1 MVEAKGCGERGG
13 RRVVS
18 AAPSQRLEELFL
30 RAAELPS
37 AERDTFLQ
45 RECADDAA
53 LLTELRELLAHHS
66 GEASFLDS
74 KVAPGKGLLTQLG
87 ASALSDAEPLL
98 PADKKIGNFHVRGQ
112 LGAGGMGVVYVA
124 QQERP
129 KRTVALKVMRRVMAD
144 PNSATAQRVLRRFEH
159 EAELLGRLHHP
170 GIAQIFEAGTYEAG
184 GLTHPYIA
192 MELVKGEPLL
202 AYAEKHNMGTREKLV
217 LLERVCEAM
226 QHAHRNG
233 VIHRDLKPANILV
246 DETGRPKILD
256 FGVARTTTNEL
267 QLTSEHTAV
276 GQLIGTLP
284 YMSPEQVSGD
294 PNAVDTRSDVYALGV
309 ILYELLAGKLPYDL
323 SSRSLPEAARIIRD
337 EEPTKLS
344 TVDRVFRGDVEM
356 IVSKAL
362 EKDRTRRYQ
371 SASELGDDIARYL
384 SGQPIAARRDS
395 SMYVLR
401 KQLKRYRGVVTT
413 AVFAFL
419 VVLSLGVFAA
429 IQAVRASRFAM
440 TEQAAKTEALSN
452 LKIAESE
459 RKRANEN
466 ASNLANQLARA
477 NVERGRL
484 LGISGNLQAAE
495 DLIWPAHLRNPNSRH
510 TFFALWELYMRE
522 PCLGSFQAHPSM
534 ISFVVA
540 SRDGSLAVAASLEIP
555 VITVIN
561 VREMRVDRSIAIP
574 SAKVRGLAVSP
585 DGRIVAVAYEDHDVA
600 LYHTD
605 SGEQIA
611 ISAVPG
617 QSITA
622 LAFAGDTNAVV
633 VGTRSGKLLR
643 SAVSS
648 APQWT
653 EFSAVETGVSFV
665 SASNDGRS
673 LASGHRDGTVRLW
686 SADGSL
692 LRTLRGHS
700 TDVSAI
706 AFNGDG
712 RYLSTG
718 ALDRLVLVWN
728 AATGEQLAKL
738 DLPNGTPRGILFTP
752 DNDRIFVSG
761 WWTINAWQWGTQ
773 TVLRR
778 MSLPV
783 SGVNLFFANDSQ
795 EVWAGVAN
803 SIRGWN
809 TDPEPATKRLSGH
822 AGRTMGIWSPDS
834 KWIATGDASGT
845 VRLWN
850 GETFALERTMR
861 TSSGKI
867 RSIRFDQE
875 SRFLVVAGEGTQASI
890 FDVTS
895 PNPEPM
901 IVLSGFRCYS
911 PRSIAFA
918 PDNSAVILPATDG
931 SHRILRVPDFVEI
944 GRIETANKEEALAA
958 RFAPNGKWLATSDR
972 DRAVRLWSWPD
983 LKPLATL
990 RPETINPQPWSF
1002 EFTPDSKEILI
1013 SGWNRNTELWDL
1025 GEMRR
1030 KQTFEGHGALVTD
1043 LAIRLREPMIFATA
1057 SVDGTMKLWNREHA
1071 NEPVM
1076 LTIDRFGN
1084 YEVNTV
1090 EWSPDGRKLLI
1101 GDSIGNAQVWNMRY
1115 FNRHIGGNMRY
1126 QLDRHREQLGSDLPL
1141 KDVED
1146 QIKLLQNRARV
1157 GW

>member
-1 MVEAKGCGERGG
+1 M
-13 RRVVS
+13 S

-30 RAAELPS
+30 RAADLPT
-37 AERDTFLQ
+37 AERDAFLQ

-53 LLTELRELLAHHS
+53 LLAELRELLAHHS

-87 ASALSDAEPLL
+87 ASALSEAEPLL
-98 PADKKIGNFHVRGQ
+98 PADRKIGNFHVRGQ
-112 LGAGGMGVVYVA
+112 LGSGGMGVVYVA

-144 PNSATAQRVLRRFEH
+144 PNSAAAQRVLRRFEH

-202 AYAEKHNMGTREKLV
+202 AYAAKHNLGTREKLV

-256 FGVARTTTNEL
+256 FGVARTTTNDL

-356 IVSKAL
+356 IVAKAL

-395 SMYVLR
+395 AMYVLR

-419 VVLSLGVFAA
+419 VVASLGVFSA

-452 LKIAESE
+452 LKIAETE

-466 ASNLANQLARA
+466 AATLADQLARA

-484 LGISGNLQAAE
+484 LGLSGNLQAAE

-510 TFFALWELYMRE
+510 TFFALWELYMHE
-522 PCLGSFQAHPSM
+522 PCLGSFEAHPGT
-534 ISFVVA
+534 ISYVVA
-540 SRDGSLAVAASLEIP
+540 SHDGGRAVAASLDQPI
-555 VITVIN
+555 VTVVD
-561 VREMRVDRSIAIP
+561 VRGQRVERSIETV
-574 SAKVRGLAVSP
+574 SAKLRSLALSP
-585 DGRIVAVAYEDHDVA
+585 DGKTIALAVEERI
-600 LYHTD
+600 LYFFDAD
-605 SGEQIA
+605 SGSTI
-611 ISAVPG
+611 G
-617 QSITA
+617 QASIEGDVITSI
-622 LAFAGDTNAVV
+622 AFAGDATRLV
-633 VGTRSGKLLR
+633 VGTREGRLWLVSGAASKTVRELAR
-643 SAVSS
+643 VESAVITVG
-648 APQWT
+648 A
-653 EFSAVETGVSFV
+653 AD
-665 SASNDGRS
+665 DGS
-673 LASGHRDGTVRLW
+673 ILATGHRDGAVRLW
-686 SADGSL
+686 SPEGTP
-692 LRTLRGHS
+692 LRVLRGHS

-706 AFNGDG
+706 TFSADAARVG
-712 RYLSTG
+712 TG
-718 ALDRLVLVWN
+718 ALDRLVLVWDTR
-728 AATGEQLAKL
+728 TGEQLAKL
-738 DLPNGTPRGILFTP
+738 DSPNGTPRGILFAP
-752 DNDRIFVSG
+752 DGERLFVAG
-761 WWTINAWQWGTQ
+761 WWTINVWQWKSQ
-773 TVLRR
+773 TLLRR
-778 MSLPV
+778 MSLPA
-783 SGVNLFFANDSQ
+783 SGVNLFFSNNA
-795 EVWAGVAN
+795 EEIWAGVTN
-803 SIRGWN
+803 SVRGWN
-809 TDPEPATKRLSGH
+809 TDFEPATRLLSGH
-822 AGRTMGIWSPDS
+822 TGRTMATWSPNS
-834 KWIATGDASGT
+834 RWIATGDASAT

-850 GETFALERTMR
+850 PETQKLERTMR
-861 TSSGKI
+861 AGTGKI
-867 RSIRFDQE
+867 RALRFDNA
-875 SRFLVVAGEGTQASI
+875 SRYLVVAGEGTQAFV
-890 FDVTS
+890 FDTES
-895 PNPEPM
+895 ANPEPM
-901 IVLSGFRCYS
+901 LVINGIRAYS

-918 PDNSAVILPATDG
+918 PDNSVVVVPATDA
-931 SHRILRVPDFVEI
+931 SHRILKLPDFVEI
-944 GRIETANKEEALAA
+944 GRIEAADNQESLGA
-958 RFAPNGKWLATSDR
+958 RFSPDGTMLATSDR
-972 DRAVRLWSWPD
+972 DRGLRLWSWPERK
-983 LKPLATL
+983 LLGTL

-1002 EFTPDSKEILI
+1002 EFMPDSKEVLV
-1013 SGWNRNTELWDL
+1013 SGWNRNTELWDVQKL
-1025 GEMRR
+1025 QR
-1030 KQTFEGHGALVTD
+1030 KQTFLGHGALVTD
-1043 LAIRLREPMIFATA
+1043 LAIRQREPMIFVTA
-1057 SVDGTMKLWNREHA
+1057 SVDGTVKMWNREHA

-1076 LTIDRFGN
+1076 MTLERFGG

-1090 EWSPDGRKLLI
+1090 EWSPDGRKLLV
-1101 GDSIGNAQVWNMRY
+1101 GDSMGNAQLWNMRY

-1126 QLDRHREQLGSDLPL
+1126 QLDRHRSKLGA
-1141 KDVED
+1141 DVPVADIEA
-1146 QIKLLQNRARV
+1146 QIKVLQDRARV

>member
-1 MVEAKGCGERGG
+1 M
-13 RRVVS
+13 S
-18 AAPSQRLEELFL
+18 AAPSQRVEELFL
-30 RAAELPS
+30 RAAELPT

-45 RECADDAA
+45 RECAGDAA
-53 LLTELRELLAHHS
+53 LLGELRDLLAHHS
-66 GEASFLDS
+66 GEGSFLDS
-74 KVAPGKGLLTQLG
+74 KAAPGKGLLTQLG

-98 PADKKIGNFHVRGQ
+98 PADKKIGNFQVLGQ

-144 PNSATAQRVLRRFEH
+144 PNSAAAQRVLRRFEH

-202 AYAEKHNMGTREKLV
+202 VYAHKHNMGTREKLV

-356 IVSKAL
+356 IVAKAL
-362 EKDRTRRYQ
+362 EKDRARRYQ

-395 SMYVLR
+395 AMYVLR

-419 VVLSLGVFAA
+419 VVLSLGVFSA

-452 LKIAESE
+452 LKIAENE
-459 RKRANEN
+459 RKRANDSA
-466 ASNLANQLARA
+466 ASLADQLARS

-484 LGISGNLQAAE
+484 LGLSGNLQAAE

-510 TFFALWELYMRE
+510 TFFALWELYMHE
-522 PCLGSFQAHPSM
+522 PCLGSFQAHPGT
-534 ISFVVA
+534 ISYISA
-540 SRDGSLAVAASLEIP
+540 SRDGARAAAASLEVP
-555 VITVIN
+555 VITVLD
-561 VREMRVDRSIAIP
+561 VRGMRLERSIATP
-574 SAKVRGLAVSP
+574 SAKVRAFTMSS
-585 DGRIVAVAYEDHDVA
+585 DGKVIAFAHDDRLLA
-600 LYHTD
+600 LYD
-605 SGEQIA
+605 AESGETIA
-611 ISAVPG
+611 QTAADG
-617 QSITA
+617 QTINT
-622 LAFAGDTNAVV
+622 LAFAGDSRRLI
-633 VGTRSGKLLR
+633 VGTREGKLLCCEV
-643 SAVSS
+643 SAS
-648 APQWT
+648 PQWT
-653 EFSAVETGVSFV
+653 EVAATDTAITSVNV
-665 SASNDGRS
+665 SNDGGTIGT
-673 LASGHRDGTVRLW
+673 GHRDGAIRLW
-686 SADGSL
+686 TIDGSI

-700 TDVSAI
+700 TDVSSIGFSA
-706 AFNGDG
+706 DG
-712 RYLSTG
+712 SFVATG
-718 ALDRLVLVWN
+718 ALDRLVLVWKVS
-728 AATGEQLAKL
+728 TGEQLAKL

-752 DNDRIFVSG
+752 DNERIFVSG
-761 WWTINAWQWGTQ
+761 WWTINVWQWGTQ
-773 TVLRR
+773 AVLRR
-778 MSLPV
+778 MSLPA

-795 EVWAGVAN
+795 EVWAGVTS

-809 TDPEPATKRLSGH
+809 TDPEPATKHLAGH
-822 AGRTMGIWSPDS
+822 SGRTMATWSPNA

-845 VRLWN
+845 VRLWDAEKY
-850 GETFALERTMR
+850 GLERTMR
-861 TSSGKI
+861 SSSGKI
-867 RSIRFDQE
+867 RSLRFDNT
-875 SRFLVVAGEGTQASI
+875 SRYLVVAGEGTQATI
-890 FDVTS
+890 FDTQS

-901 IVLSGFRCYS
+901 IVINGIRSYS

-918 PDNSAVILPATDG
+918 PDNSVVVLPATDA
-931 SHRILRVPDFVEI
+931 SHRILRLPDFVEV
-944 GRIETANKEEALAA
+944 GRIESANKEESLSA
-958 RFAPNGKWLATSDR
+958 RFSPDGRMLATNDR
-972 DRAVRLWSWPD
+972 DRAVRLWSWPE
-983 LKPLATL
+983 LRAIATL

-1002 EFTPDSKEILI
+1002 EFTPDSKELLV

-1025 GEMRR
+1025 GSMQR
-1030 KQTFEGHGALVTD
+1030 KQTFQGHGALVTD

-1076 LTIDRFGN
+1076 LTIDRFGT

-1115 FNRHIGGNMRY
+1115 FNRHIGGNMQY

-1141 KDVED
+1141 KEVEE
-1146 QIKLLQNRARV
+1146 QLKLLQNRARV

>member
-1 MVEAKGCGERGG
+1 M
-13 RRVVS
+13 S
-18 AAPSQRLEELFL
+18 AAPSHRVEELFL
-30 RAAELPS
+30 RAAEMPT
-37 AERDTFLQ
+37 ADRRAFLE
-45 RECADDAA
+45 RECAGDAE
-53 LLTELRELLAHHS
+53 TLREILSLLDHHS

-87 ASALSDAEPLL
+87 ASALSEAEPLL
-98 PADKKIGNFHVRGQ
+98 PADKKIGNFQVLGQ

-144 PNSATAQRVLRRFEH
+144 PDSAAAQRVLRRFEH

-202 AYAEKHNMGTREKLV
+202 AYAAKHNMATREKLV
-217 LLERVCEAM
+217 LLERVCDAM

-246 DETGRPKILD
+246 DETGRPKVLD

-344 TVDRVFRGDVEM
+344 SVDRVFRGDVEM
-356 IVSKAL
+356 IVAKAL
-362 EKDRTRRYQ
+362 EKDRARRYQ
-371 SASELGDDIARYL
+371 SANELGDDIARYL
-384 SGQPIAARRDS
+384 SGQPIAVRRDS
-395 SMYVLR
+395 AMYVLR

-419 VVLSLGVFAA
+419 VVLSLGVFSA

-452 LKIAESE
+452 LKVAETE
-459 RKRANEN
+459 RRRANDTA
-466 ASNLANQLARA
+466 ASLADQLARS

-484 LGISGNLQAAE
+484 LGMSGNLQAAE

-510 TFFALWELYMRE
+510 TFFALWELYMHE
-522 PCLGSFQAHPSM
+522 PCLGSFQAHPGT
-534 ISFVVA
+534 ISFLSA
-540 SRDGSLAVAASLEIP
+540 TPDGKRAATTSLEIP
-555 VITVIN
+555 AITVLDVAAMKIERSIPTPSVKVRWLALSPNGKLVAFVHDDNQVVFYDADTGSLIAQTEAKDQVITTAVFAA
-561 VREMRVDRSIAIP
+561 D
-574 SAKVRGLAVSP
+574 SASL
-585 DGRIVAVAYEDHDVA
+585 
-600 LYHTD
+600 L
-605 SGEQIA
+605 
-611 ISAVPG
+611 
-617 QSITA
+617 
-622 LAFAGDTNAVV
+622 
-633 VGTRSGKLLR
+633 VGTRGGTTLR
-643 SAVSS
+643 CTPSS
-648 APQWT
+648 SPAWA
-653 EFSAVETGVSFV
+653 EFATSEAAITFINTSH
-665 SASNDGRS
+665 DGRVIGT
-673 LASGHRDGTVRLW
+673 GHRDGSVRLW
-686 SADGSL
+686 AADGSL
-692 LRTLRGHS
+692 QRTLRGHS

-706 AFNGDG
+706 GFSDDG
-712 RYLSTG
+712 ALVATG
-718 ALDRLVLVWN
+718 ALDRFVIVWKLG
-728 AATGEQLAKL
+728 TGEQLSKL

-752 DNDRIFVSG
+752 DTERIFVSG
-761 WWTINAWQWGTQ
+761 WWTINDWQWRTQ

-778 MSLPV
+778 MSLPA
-783 SGVNLFFANDSQ
+783 SGISLFFANDAQ

-803 SIRGWN
+803 AIRGWN
-809 TDPEPATKRLSGH
+809 TDSSPAARNLSGH
-822 AGRTMGIWSPDS
+822 AGRTMATWSPDS
-834 KWIATGDASGT
+834 RWIATGDASST

-850 GETFALERTMR
+850 ADTLALERTMR
-861 TSSGKI
+861 ASCG
-867 RSIRFDQE
+867 RVRALRFDNDA
-875 SRFLVVAGEGTQASI
+875 RYLVVTGEGTSASV
-890 FDVTS
+890 FDTAD

-901 IVLSGFRCYS
+901 LVLAGIRGYS

-918 PDNSAVILPATDG
+918 PDNSVVVLPATDA
-931 SHRILRVPDFVEI
+931 SHRILRLPDFVEV
-944 GRIETANKEEALAA
+944 GRIDSANREESLAA
-958 RFAPNGKWLATSDR
+958 RFSPDGTMLATTDR
-972 DRAVRLWSWPD
+972 DRAVRLWSWPERN
-983 LKPLATL
+983 LIATL

-1002 EFTPDSKEILI
+1002 EFTPDSKEMLV

-1025 GEMRR
+1025 SSMKL
-1030 KQTFEGHGALVTD
+1030 KQTFQGHGALVTD

-1057 SVDGTMKLWNREHA
+1057 SVDGTMKLWNRDHA

-1076 LTIDRFGN
+1076 LTIERFGS

-1126 QLDRHREQLGSDLPL
+1126 QLERHRSRLSSDIPI
-1141 KDVED
+1141 KDIED
-1146 QIKLLQNRARV
+1146 QIKILQDRARV

>member
-1 MVEAKGCGERGG
+1 
-13 RRVVS
+13 VS

-30 RAAELPS
+30 RAAEMPT
-37 AERDTFLQ
+37 AERDAFLE
-45 RECADDAA
+45 RECAGDAA
-53 LLTELRELLAHHS
+53 LLAELRELLAHHS

-87 ASALSDAEPLL
+87 ASALSEAEPLL

-129 KRTVALKVMRRVMAD
+129 KRTVALKFMRRVMAD
-144 PNSATAQRVLRRFEH
+144 PNSAAAQRVLRRFEH

-202 AYAEKHNMGTREKLV
+202 AYAAKHNMGTREKLV

-256 FGVARTTTNEL
+256 FGVARTTTNDL

-356 IVSKAL
+356 IVAKSL
-362 EKDRTRRYQ
+362 EKDRSRRYQ

-395 SMYVLR
+395 AMYVLR

-413 AVFAFL
+413 AVFVFL
-419 VVLSLGVFAA
+419 VVASLGVFSA

-452 LKIAESE
+452 LKVAETE
-459 RKRANEN
+459 RKRANDN
-466 ASNLANQLARA
+466 AATLAEQLARA

-484 LGISGNLQAAE
+484 LGMGGNLQAAE

-510 TFFALWELYMRE
+510 TFFALWELYMHE
-522 PCLGSFQAHPSM
+522 PCLGSFEAHPGT
-534 ISFVVA
+534 ISHLAA
-540 SRDGSLAVAASLEIP
+540 SRDGGRAVAASLEKPSVTVVDVRGQRVERSIETVSTKLRSLALAP
-555 VITVIN
+555 DGKTIALAVEDRILYFFDADSGSTIDQTSIEGDVIT
-561 VREMRVDRSIAIP
+561 SI
-574 SAKVRGLAVSP
+574 
-585 DGRIVAVAYEDHDVA
+585 
-600 LYHTD
+600 
-605 SGEQIA
+605 
-611 ISAVPG
+611 
-617 QSITA
+617 
-622 LAFAGDTNAVV
+622 AFAGDATRLV
-633 VGTRSGKLLR
+633 VGTREGRLWLVSGVAAKTVKELAR
-643 SAVSS
+643 VESAVITVG
-648 APQWT
+648 A
-653 EFSAVETGVSFV
+653 A
-665 SASNDGRS
+665 NDGS
-673 LASGHRDGTVRLW
+673 MYATGHRDGAVRLW
-686 SADGSL
+686 SPEGSP
-692 LRTLRGHS
+692 LRVLRGHT

-706 AFNGDG
+706 TFSADAAWVG
-712 RYLSTG
+712 TG
-718 ALDRLVLVWN
+718 ALDRLVLVWDTR
-728 AATGEQLAKL
+728 TGEQLAKL
-738 DLPNGTPRGILFTP
+738 DSPNGTPRGVLFAP
-752 DNDRIFVSG
+752 DGERLFVAG
-761 WWTINAWQWGTQ
+761 WWTINVWQWKTQ
-773 TVLRR
+773 ALLRR
-778 MSLPV
+778 MSLPA
-783 SGVNLFFANDSQ
+783 SGVNLFFSHSA
-795 EVWAGVAN
+795 EEIWAGVAN
-803 SIRGWN
+803 SVRGWN
-809 TDPEPATKRLSGH
+809 TDFEPATKLLSGH
-822 AGRTMGIWSPDS
+822 AGRAMAAWSADS
-834 KWIATGDASGT
+834 RWIATGDASAT

-850 GETFALERTMR
+850 PETQKLERTMR
-861 TSSGKI
+861 AGTGKV
-867 RSIRFDQE
+867 RALRFDNS
-875 SRFLVVAGEGTQASI
+875 SRYLVVAGEGTQAFV
-890 FDVTS
+890 FDTES

-901 IVLSGFRCYS
+901 LVIHGIRAYS

-918 PDNSAVILPATDG
+918 PDNSVVVVPATDD
-931 SHRILRVPDFVEI
+931 SHRILKLPDFAEI
-944 GRIETANKEEALAA
+944 GRIEAVDGQEALGA
-958 RFAPNGKWLATSDR
+958 RFSPDGTLLATSDR
-972 DRAVRLWSWPD
+972 DRTLRLWSWPD
-983 LKPLATL
+983 RKLLGTL
-990 RPETINPQPWSF
+990 HPDTINPQPWSF
-1002 EFTPDSKEILI
+1002 EFMPDSKEVLI
-1013 SGWNRNTELWDL
+1013 SGWNRNTELWDVQKL
-1025 GEMRR
+1025 QR
-1030 KQTFEGHGALVTD
+1030 KQAFLGHGALVTD
-1043 LAIRLREPMIFATA
+1043 LSIRRREPMIFVTA
-1057 SVDGTMKLWNREHA
+1057 SVDGTVKMWNREHA

-1076 LTIDRFGN
+1076 MTLARFGG

-1090 EWSPDGRKLLI
+1090 DWSPDGRKLLI
-1101 GDSIGNAQVWNMRY
+1101 GDSMGNAQIWNMRY

-1126 QLDRHREQLGSDLPL
+1126 QLDRHRSKLGTDLPIA
-1141 KDVED
+1141 DIEA
-1146 QIKLLQNRARV
+1146 QIKVLQDRARV

>member
-1 MVEAKGCGERGG
+1 M
-13 RRVVS
+13 S
-18 AAPSQRLEELFL
+18 AAPSQRVEELFL
-30 RAAELPS
+30 RAAELPTE
-37 AERDTFLQ
+37 ERDAFLQ
-45 RECADDAA
+45 RECAGDTA
-53 LLTELRELLAHHS
+53 LLTELRELLEHHS
-66 GEASFLDS
+66 AEASFLDS

-87 ASALSDAEPLL
+87 AQQLSEAEPLL
-98 PADKKIGNFHVRGQ
+98 PADKKIGNFQVLGQ

-144 PNSATAQRVLRRFEH
+144 PNSAAAQRVLRRFEH

-170 GIAQIFEAGTYEAG
+170 GIAQIYEAGTYEAG

-202 AYAEKHNMGTREKLV
+202 VYAHKHNMGTREKLV

-309 ILYELLAGKLPYDL
+309 ILYELLAGRLPYDL

-356 IVSKAL
+356 IVAKAL
-362 EKDRTRRYQ
+362 EKDRARRYQ

-395 SMYVLR
+395 AMYVLR

-419 VVLSLGVFAA
+419 VVLSLGVFSA

-440 TEQAAKTEALSN
+440 TERAAKTEALSN
-452 LKIAESE
+452 LKIAENE
-459 RKRANEN
+459 RKRANDN
-466 ASNLANQLARA
+466 AASLVDQLARS

-510 TFFALWELYMRE
+510 TFFALWELYMHE
-522 PCLGSFQAHPSM
+522 PCLGSFQAHPGTIAY
-534 ISFVVA
+534 ISA
-540 SRDGSLAVAASLEIP
+540 SRDGTRAAATSFDVP
-555 VITVIN
+555 VITVLD
-561 VREMRVDRSIAIP
+561 VRGMRLERSIATP
-574 SAKVRGLAVSP
+574 SAKVRAITMSP
-585 DGRIVAVAYEDHDVA
+585 DGKVIAFAHDDR
-600 LYHTD
+600 L
-605 SGEQIA
+605 
-611 ISAVPG
+611 
-617 QSITA
+617 
-622 LAFAGDTNAVV
+622 LAFYDADTGETIAKTEADGQTINTLAFSRDSRRLV
-633 VGTRSGKLLR
+633 VGTREGKLL
-643 SAVSS
+643 
-648 APQWT
+648 WCT
-653 EFSAVETGVSFV
+653 V
-665 SASNDGRS
+665 SASPEWSEIATTDTAITFANVSNDGRIIGT
-673 LASGHRDGTVRLW
+673 GHRDGVVRLW
-686 SADGSL
+686 TVDGSL
-692 LRTLRGHS
+692 LRTLRSHT
-700 TDVSAI
+700 TDVSSIGFSADD
-706 AFNGDG
+706 AFVG
-712 RYLSTG
+712 TG
-718 ALDRLVLVWN
+718 ALDRLVIVWK
-728 AATGEQLAKL
+728 ASTGEQLAKL
-738 DLPNGTPRGILFTP
+738 DLPNGTPRGVLFSP
-752 DNDRIFVSG
+752 DNERVFVSG
-761 WWTINAWQWGTQ
+761 WWTINVWQWGTQ

-783 SGVNLFFANDSQ
+783 SGVNLFFSNDAQ
-795 EVWAGVAN
+795 EVWAGVA
-803 SIRGWN
+803 SAVRGWN
-809 TDPEPATKRLSGH
+809 TDPEPATRRLSGH
-822 AGRTMGIWSPDS
+822 SGRTMATWSPDS
-834 KWIATGDASGT
+834 KWIATGDAGSV

-850 GETFALERTMR
+850 AETYQLERTMR
-861 TSSGKI
+861 SSSGKI
-867 RSIRFDQE
+867 RSMRFDNDA
-875 SRFLVVAGEGTQASI
+875 RFLVVAGEGTQASI
-890 FDVTS
+890 FDLAS
-895 PNPEPM
+895 PNPEAM
-901 IVLSGFRCYS
+901 VVLNGIRSYS

-918 PDNSAVILPATDG
+918 PDNSVVVLPATDA
-931 SHRILRVPDFVEI
+931 SHRILRLPDFVEV
-944 GRIETANKEEALAA
+944 GRIDTAKREESLSA
-958 RFAPNGKWLATSDR
+958 RFSPDGTMLATSDR

-983 LKPLATL
+983 MKALGTL
-990 RPETINPQPWSF
+990 RPETINPQPWAF
-1002 EFTPDSKEILI
+1002 EFTPDSKEILV

-1025 GEMRR
+1025 GTMQR
-1030 KQTFEGHGALVTD
+1030 KQTFQGHGALVTD
-1043 LAIRLREPMIFATA
+1043 LTIRLREPVVFATA

-1076 LTIDRFGN
+1076 LTIDRFGG

-1101 GDSIGNAQVWNMRY
+1101 GDSVGNAQVWNMRH

-1126 QLDRHREQLGSDLPL
+1126 QLERHRERLGSDLPL

-1146 QIKLLQNRARV
+1146 QIKLLQDRARV